1 MSIFVCPVAWKLL
14 FNQINRRSVFH
25 GKIRIKVDAMSETR
39 FGGPT
44 PANSHL
50 PHEIVEKYFYYRMA
64 VVQMEPR
71 ESTEEAWDRHLAD
84 HPGDVYA
91 NIKVFNRPAISVF

>member
-1 MSIFVCPVAWKLL
+1 M
-14 FNQINRRSVFH
+14 
-25 GKIRIKVDAMSETR
+25 GKIRIKVDAMSEIR

-44 PANSHL
+44 SANSQL
-50 PHEIVEKYFYYRMA
+50 PHEIVKKYFNYRMA

-71 ESTEEAWDRHLAD
+71 ESTEEAWDRHLAE

>member
-1 MSIFVCPVAWKLL
+1 VARKLL
-14 FNQINRRSVFH
+14 FNQINPRSIFQ
-25 GKIRIKVDAMSETR
+25 GKIRIKVDAMNETR

-44 PANSHL
+44 PANTQL

-71 ESTEEAWDRHLAD
+71 ESTEEAWDRHLAE
-84 HPGDVYA
+84 HPGDIHA
-91 NIKVFNRPAISVF
+91 NIKVFNRPALSVF

>member
-1 MSIFVCPVAWKLL
+1 M
-14 FNQINRRSVFH
+14 N
-25 GKIRIKVDAMSETR
+25 ETR
-39 FGGPT
+39 LSEPI

-50 PHEIVEKYFYYRMA
+50 PQEIADRYFNCRLA

-71 ESTEEAWDRHLAD
+71 ESTQEAWDRHLAK

-91 NIKVFNRPAISVF
+91 NVKVFNRPAISVF

>member
-1 MSIFVCPVAWKLL
+1 
-14 FNQINRRSVFH
+14 
-25 GKIRIKVDAMSETR
+25 MSETR
-39 FGGPT
+39 FGAPI

-50 PHEIVEKYFYYRMA
+50 PHEMAEKYFYYRLA

-71 ESTEEAWDRHLAD
+71 ESTEAAWDRHLAD

-91 NIKVFNRPAISVF
+91 NIKVFNHPAINVS

>member
-1 MSIFVCPVAWKLL
+1 M
-14 FNQINRRSVFH
+14 R
-25 GKIRIKVDAMSETR
+25 ETR
-39 FGGPT
+39 FSGPI

-50 PHEIVEKYFYYRMA
+50 PQEIMERYFYCRLA

-71 ESTEEAWDRHLAD
+71 ESNEEAWDRHLAE

-91 NIKVFNRPAISVF
+91 NIKVFNHAAIPVF

>member
-1 MSIFVCPVAWKLL
+1 MKEDV
-14 FNQINRRSVFH
+14 
-25 GKIRIKVDAMSETR
+25 MSETR

-44 PANSHL
+44 PANLHL

-64 VVQMEPR
+64 VVEMEPR

-91 NIKVFNRPAISVF
+91 NIKVFNRPAIRVS

>member
-1 MSIFVCPVAWKLL
+1 MGRVAWKLL
-14 FNQINRRSVFH
+14 IDQSNPGLVLP
-25 GKIRIKVDAMSETR
+25 GRISLKEDAMSDPR
-39 FGGPT
+39 FGDPT

-50 PHEIVEKYFYYRMA
+50 PHEIVERYFYCRMA

-71 ESTEEAWDRHLAD
+71 ESTEAAWDRHLAD

-91 NIKVFNRPAISVF
+91 NIKVFNRPAISVS